1 MEAWSRFG
9 DRPEDHR
16 ANVFLLHSFAPMF
29 PRLEVEENLMV
40 QQKER
45 RGDGGWEGREREEEA
60 RG

>member
-29 PRLEVEENLMV
+29 PVLEVEENLMV
-40 QQKER
+40 
-45 RGDGGWEGREREEEA
+45 
-60 RG
+60 